1 MMNTPPLTEGWS
13 APPVWRLCV
22 LRASLSG
29 IGFHTHRLK
38 GLLFNLFCARQSARP
53 SGAGASHTHTH
64 THFQPPPKSSR
75 HHQETE
81 LTTAPT
87 LRQNTAPAVCIC
99 HNDLGNNTHTHALSL
114 RRDPRNDRRDWRAS
128 ADCEVAFLR
137 VSHLSHSQTV
147 CLLTN

>member
-38 GLLFNLFCARQSARP
+38 GLLFNLFCARQSARR
-53 SGAGASHTHTH
+53 SGAGASHTHTRAH
-64 THFQPPPKSSR
+64 THSQPPPKSSR

-99 HNDLGNNTHTHALSL
+99 HNNLGNNTHTHH
-114 RRDPRNDRRDWRAS
+114 RDPRNDRRDWRAS

-137 VSHLSHSQTV
+137 VSHLSLSQTA